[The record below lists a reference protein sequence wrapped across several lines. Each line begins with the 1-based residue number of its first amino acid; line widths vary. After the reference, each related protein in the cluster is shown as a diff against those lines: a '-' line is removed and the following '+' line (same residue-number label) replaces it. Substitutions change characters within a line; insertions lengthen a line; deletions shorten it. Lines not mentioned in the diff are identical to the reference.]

1 MFQRFVSTAARKVPR
16 AEPLL
21 RVRLVP
27 MFQDNYGYL
36 VVDEANQHVLAIDPA
51 QPESIVPVLKEE
63 LASNNR
69 EMLGVLTTHGHL
81 DHCGGNEAL
90 VKEFPGITV
99 AGPHNEAIPA
109 MNKPL
114 KGGEEFKL
122 GAMEIQALAVPCHT
136 KGHLAYVITGDP
148 QTPPLL
154 FPGDTLFVAG
164 CGKFFEGTA
173 EDMYHALY
181 EVILQL
187 PKDTKVYCGHEYIYD
202 ITQFLDKYTM
212 SNLRFALSVDPT
224 NTILREKIAWA
235 KLRRSKKLPT
245 IPSTL
250 REEMQFNPFLRV
262 HEEVIRNAVG
272 GNDPITVLSNLR
284 RKKDSFI

>member
-1 MFQRFVSTAARKVPR
+1 MLLGKLRPALRTMVTTTKKRLQRS
-16 AEPLL
+16 EPHL

-27 MFQDNYGYL
+27 MFDDNYGYL
-36 VVDEANQHVLAIDPA
+36 VIDEANQHVLAVDPA
-51 QPESIVPVLKEE
+51 QADVMAPVLAEE
-63 LASNNR
+63 LAINNR
-69 EMLGVLTTHGHL
+69 EMLAVLTTHGHP
-81 DHCGGNEAL
+81 DHCGGNETFAA
-90 VKEFPGITV
+90 KYPGITIT
-99 AGPHNEAIPA
+99 GPHNEAIPA
-109 MNKPL
+109 MTTPL

-122 GAMEIQALAVPCHT
+122 GAMDIQALAVPCHT
-136 KGHLAYVITGDP
+136 KGHLAYVVSGDP
-148 QTPPLL
+148 ETPPLL
-154 FPGDTLFVAG
+154 FPGDTLFVGG

-187 PKDTKVYCGHEYIYD
+187 PKETKVYCGHE
-202 ITQFLDKYTM
+202 YTM

-224 NTILREKIAWA
+224 NAVLREKIAWA
-235 KLRRSKKLPT
+235 KLRRSKNLPT

-250 REEMQFNPFLRV
+250 REEMLFNPFLRV
-262 HEEVIRNAVG
+262 HDEVIRNAVG